1 MRKYFMLLLIA
12 GMLGNECYAQKT
24 TAKAANKPAV
34 KTKTKPTTTVDVSP
48 DALKY
53 SANNKEEEI
62 AVDGKDV
69 VISGHDNKLNF
80 TGKIGKL
87 IITGKNNDITTQ
99 SVVQILVTGNGNFV
113 SWEKAPNGKPIVS
126 DKGGYNNI
134 EKRSSDAQNRNGD

>member
-12 GMLGNECYAQKT
+12 GAFGSVSYAQKT
-24 TAKAANKPAV
+24 TAKTASKPTAKAKPKPA
-34 KTKTKPTTTVDVSP
+34 TTVDASP

-53 SANNKEEEI
+53 SNSNKEEEI

-69 VISGHDNKLNF
+69 VISGHDNKLIF

-87 IITGKNNDITTQ
+87 IITGKDNDITAQ
-99 SVVQILVTGNGNFV
+99 SVAQIIVTGNGNFV
-113 SWEKAPNGKPIVS
+113 SWEKAPNGKPILS

-134 EKRSSDAQNRNGD
+134 EKRSSDAQIRNGN